1 MCKKYYIVKKIDHK
15 HEDRKEHEHQEYRP
29 RWDKHKDYSLP
40 YEREASEFMADG
52 FRDYIKKHGYH
63 FTDELA
69 EHVSKMMVNR
79 NGKEHTWAVE
89 QVLKAMSSMGYSAPK
104 NVTDGDI
111 TYLANMYYADLYDK
125 ILKDESSCLKTAY
138 IIATDPD
145 GYDGMIFS
153 RWTSDAIGKNVKID
167 WEKFI

>member
-1 MCKKYYIVKKIDHK
+1 MFKKYYVIKNKRHDQDSNH
-15 HEDRKEHEHQEYRP
+15 EHEYKERP
-29 RWDKHKDYSLP
+29 HWHYKDYSLP
-40 YEREASEFMADG
+40 YEREASEFMSDG

-89 QVLKAMSSMGYSAPK
+89 QILKAMSSMGYSVPN

-111 TYLANMYYADLYDK
+111 TYLANMYYADLYDT

-138 IIATDPD
+138 IIATDHD

-167 WEKFI
+167 WNKFI